1 MLAMINRNLLF
12 SIILCVICSCEKA
25 QIKKEHIK
33 ITTAPGPEDILYD
46 KINNRILVSCN
57 ERRDGEPAHSEIQ
70 QINIETN
77 ISITLPFIN
86 MPAIEFKPVGFDLQT
101 INGIQY
107 LYVVNYTQPRSI
119 IQFKVNKE
127 NLDFVKEYKNELLI
141 TPNDLTVLPNGS
153 FYFSND
159 KDSPNI
165 IELLTNPNGGS
176 VGYCDGNNTWKKVD
190 SAVGFPNGL
199 YNENDTLYV
208 ATSRHRALYKYEIQS
223 NGNLLNRKVLSNI
236 NGFDNISSDEDE
248 LIIAVHPDEIKFA
261 LLSLI
266 PTTLSPSKTYS
277 INKHTGIS
285 KLIFE
290 NDGTLISGSS
300 TALVIGNDLYLSQ
313 IFGEYVLKI
322 ENYKE

>member
-1 MLAMINRNLLF
+1 MQTKYLIYSILICFLF
-12 SIILCVICSCEKA
+12 SCQKV
-25 QIKKEHIK
+25 QINKDFIK
-33 ITTAPGPEDILYD
+33 IATAPGPEDIVFD

-57 ERRDGEPAHSEIQ
+57 ERRDGKTAYSEIQ
-70 QINIETN
+70 QINLSTN
-77 ISITLPFIN
+77 VSTILPFIN
-86 MPAIEFKPVGFDLQT
+86 MPAIEFKPVGIDLQT
-101 INGIQY
+101 INDIQY
-107 LYVVNYTQPRSI
+107 LYVVNYTQPRSV

-127 NLDFVKEYKNELLI
+127 NLDFIKEYKNDLLI

-208 ATSRHRALYKYEIQS
+208 ATSRHKALYKYEIQS
-223 NGNLLNRKVLSNI
+223 NGNLLNRRILSNI
-236 NGFDNISSDEDE
+236 NGFDNISSYGEE

-261 LLSLI
+261 LLSFI
-266 PTTLSPSKTYS
+266 PSALSPCKTYS
-277 INKHTGIS
+277 INKYTGAS

-290 NDGTLISGSS
+290 DEGKLISGSS
-300 TALVIGNDLYLSQ
+300 TALIIGNDLYLSQ

-322 ENYKE
+322 TNYKH